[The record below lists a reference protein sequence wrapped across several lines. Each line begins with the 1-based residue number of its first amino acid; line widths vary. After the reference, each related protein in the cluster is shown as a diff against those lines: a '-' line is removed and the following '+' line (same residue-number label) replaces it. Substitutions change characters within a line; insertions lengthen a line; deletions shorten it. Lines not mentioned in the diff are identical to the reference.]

1 MNDKRGGDALAH
13 IEELVAE
20 EHRLLDKAAEEPLAA
35 ADKERLA
42 NVNVQLDRY
51 YDLLR
56 QRRARAEFDQDQSS
70 AELRPAETVE
80 KYLQ

>member
-1 MNDKRGGDALAH
+1 MDSKAISEH

-20 EHRLLDKAAEEPLAA
+20 EHRLLERGEVHELDTQEHA
-35 ADKERLA
+35 RLA
-42 NVNVQLDRY
+42 EVNVQLDRY

-56 QRRARAEFDQDQSS
+56 QRRAREEFAQDTSS
-70 AELRPAETVE
+70 ARLRSGETVE